1 MKRILVVMSVILSLL
16 VLISLYL
23 VSCGGGGGGG
33 GENTPPSSG
42 SGANGVAIF
51 WQHYGSGFGGG
62 SSVQE
67 TSEGGFVVAGTEN
80 SSSGLSDLY
89 VLKTDAQGAVQWER
103 TFGGPDADMGNSVQQ
118 TADSGYIVAGC
129 INCSFGALS
138 PKSFYL
144 LKLDSAGNKV
154 WDSTVSGSSLMGA
167 YSVRET
173 KSVATPDGYVFVG
186 SNTNQDAALIKT
198 NPTGSVTWQQSF
210 ASTGQ
215 FGWAAGFAVGQT
227 TDGGYV
233 IAGHCAGEIWLIKT
247 DASGTKLWDKRFGT
261 GEAWSVKQTADD
273 GYVLAGRTTPSPSFG
288 GTVPAD
294 AFVIKTDKNGN
305 QVWRKKFGGP
315 EDDEARSIA
324 LTLDGGYIIA
334 GKTLSYGPGPVDY
347 NQSWQWEDV
356 FLIKLDANGNTSWQ
370 KVKGHRPNS
379 SDGGASVYAVSDGG
393 YIVTGNSNAYPS
405 GTILLMKTDKNG
417 DTVNLGAEDL
427 TIAVPGTIGTINF
440 TNAIDVAAA
449 GVRGLM
455 LPHDVG
461 SSTLDL
467 LIDVANGT
475 PMSNFCS
482 SGSYS
487 ATLSPASPVAAGSML
502 AVSFTDC
509 VNGPS
514 GSQRTLNGDFTLKV
528 ESLSGLLSTNT
539 YTVQT
544 TVSPVNIISAESGG
558 SLTNTTSGGTQFLRQ
573 SASGSFT
580 ELSQSVTAPATEA
593 LTYSETE
600 GGVTRTRV
608 VGPFAV
614 HDSVTGSG
622 TGAYSFGFAGDTV
635 TVDPGTISG
644 MLTVTALSPVKGAS
658 VGSAPSSGSFRIV
671 AKDNSSLTATVT
683 GSGVTLAIDTNA
695 DGADDG
701 TISTTWNFLY

>member
-1 MKRILVVMSVILSLL
+1 MKRVRITLFIILAAVIL
-16 VLISLYL
+16 IFLYL

-33 GENTPPSSG
+33 GGGENTPPNSG
-42 SGANGVAIF
+42 TGASGVAVF
-51 WQHYGSGFGGG
+51 WLHYGGFGGG
-62 SSVQE
+62 SSVQQ
-67 TSEGGFVVAGTEN
+67 TSDGGFVVAGTN
-80 SSSGLSDLY
+80 SSTSNPSDIY
-89 VLKTDAQGAVQWER
+89 VLKTDAQGAVQLER
-103 TFGGPDADMGNSVQQ
+103 TFGSPDADMGNSVQQ
-118 TADSGYIVAGC
+118 TADGGYIVAGC
-129 INCSFGALS
+129 INCSFGAVT
-138 PKSFYL
+138 PKNFYL

-154 WDSTVSGSSLMGA
+154 WDSTISGSSLMGA

-173 KSVATPDGYVFVG
+173 KSGATPDGYVFVG
-186 SNTNQDAALIKT
+186 SNMNQDAALIKT
-198 NPTGSVTWQQSF
+198 DPTGSVTMQKSF

-227 TDGGYV
+227 TDNGYI
-233 IAGHCAGEIWLIKT
+233 IAGDCAGEIWLIKT
-247 DASGTKLWDKRFGT
+247 DAGGTKLWDKRFGT
-261 GEAWSVKQTADD
+261 GEAWSVKQTSDG
-273 GYVLAGRTTPSPSFG
+273 GYVLAGRTTLSPSFG

-294 AFVIKTDKNGN
+294 AFVIKTDKDGN
-305 QVWRKKFGGP
+305 QVWRKTFGGS

-334 GKTLSYGPGPVDY
+334 GKTLSYGPGPVDH

-356 FLIKLDANGNTSWQ
+356 FLIKLDANGNTIWQ

-379 SDGGASVYAVSDGG
+379 SDGGASVSAVSDGG

-427 TIAVPGTIGTINF
+427 TITVPCTIGTINF
-440 TNAIDVAAA
+440 TNAIDVASA

-461 SSTLDL
+461 SSTLNL
-467 LIDVANGT
+467 LIDVT
-475 PMSNFCS
+475 KPVSDFCS

-487 ATLSPASPVAAGSML
+487 ATLSPAAPVAAGSVL

-528 ESLSGLLSTNT
+528 ESLSGVLSSNT
-539 YTVQT
+539 GSVET
-544 TVSPVNIISAESGG
+544 TVNPINIRSSEVS
-558 SLTNTTSGGTQFLRQ
+558 SMLTNTITGGIRFLRQ
-573 SASGSFT
+573 PVSGSFI
-580 ELSQSVTAPATEA
+580 ELSQSVTAPATET

-600 GGVTRTRV
+600 GGPTITRV
-608 VGPFAV
+608 VGPFVV
-614 HDSVTGSG
+614 HDSVAASG
-622 TGAYSFGFAGDTV
+622 TGAYSIGLAGDTA

-644 MLTVTALSPVKGAS
+644 VLTVTALSPVQGTS
-658 VGSAPSSGSFRIV
+658 MGNAPVSGSFRIV
-671 AKDNSSLTATVT
+671 AQDNSRLTATVA

-701 TISTTWNFLY
+701 TISTTWDFLY